1 VSVAELIKEYIQT
14 LNLSNTNSG
23 TKMEYLLYQKTYQYD
38 QMMKRYFEPQ
48 ETPLRI
54 KGISPNSM
62 NFLSSSDASDS

>member
-1 VSVAELIKEYIQT
+1 
-14 LNLSNTNSG
+14 
-23 TKMEYLLYQKTYQYD
+23 MEYLLYQKTYQYD